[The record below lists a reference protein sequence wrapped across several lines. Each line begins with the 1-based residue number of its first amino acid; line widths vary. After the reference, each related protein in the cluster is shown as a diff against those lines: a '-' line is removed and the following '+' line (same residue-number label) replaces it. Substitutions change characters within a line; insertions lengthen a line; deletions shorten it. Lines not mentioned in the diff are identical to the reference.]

1 MLASGEH
8 AATPRRRSLSEA
20 EMSPPSTAISRTMV
34 ADRNRYLSDGVRKS
48 VSTPG
53 ATGFGCPGTTGDL
66 VALRISAS
74 NPPTISVAWC
84 ADNHGRGA
92 PIVTTT
98 DGLSEPVV
106 WTIGACDVLPC
117 GDGTNRLYAYNG
129 ETGDP
134 LFSGGGQDEQMPIV
148 RRFQTPI
155 AVNGHILVATDNQ
168 LFVFTTR

>member
-1 MLASGEH
+1 M
-8 AATPRRRSLSEA
+8 PRN
-20 EMSPPSTAISRTMV
+20 P
-34 ADRNRYLSDGVRKS
+34 
-48 VSTPG
+48 
-53 ATGFGCPGTTGDL
+53 GDL

-98 DGLSEPVV
+98 DGSSEPVV
-106 WTIGACDVLPC
+106 WSIGAE
-117 GDGTNRLYAYNG
+117 GTNQLYAYNG

-134 LFSGGGQDEQMPIV
+134 LFSGGGPDEQMTTV

-155 AVNGHILVATDNQ
+155 AVNGHILVAADDQ
-168 LFVFTTR
+168 LFVFSTQ